1 MRKQPETVCK
11 VFVYQQQMQ
20 QHLLTLISYT
30 QINLGT
36 KFQLNLVLYVGV
48 KTHILVFLFF
58 ILNDIFYFKMNLI

>member
-36 KFQLNLVLYVGV
+36 KFQLNLVFYVWV
-48 KTHILVFLFF
+48 KTQNTYSGIF
-58 ILNDIFYFKMNLI
+58 IFYFE

>member
-48 KTHILVFLFF
+48 KTQNTYSGIF
-58 ILNDIFYFKMNLI
+58 IFYFKCYFLFQN